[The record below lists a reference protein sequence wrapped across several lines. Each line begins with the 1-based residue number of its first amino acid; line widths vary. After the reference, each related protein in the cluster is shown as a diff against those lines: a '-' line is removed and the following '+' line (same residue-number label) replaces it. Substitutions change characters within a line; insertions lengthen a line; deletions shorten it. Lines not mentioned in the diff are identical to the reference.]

1 MSRNNTNLSSESKRL
16 HNGNNSNNKNTTSWS
31 DSDTVDKETN
41 LIIRGD
47 YRVEDAKDWVDNGS
61 RL

>member
-1 MSRNNTNLSSESKRL
+1 MARNSNKANCDIKRL
-16 HNGNNSNNKNTTSWS
+16 HNSNPLSNKNTGSWS
-31 DSDTVDKETN
+31 DADTVDKETN
-41 LIIRGD
+41 LKIRGD